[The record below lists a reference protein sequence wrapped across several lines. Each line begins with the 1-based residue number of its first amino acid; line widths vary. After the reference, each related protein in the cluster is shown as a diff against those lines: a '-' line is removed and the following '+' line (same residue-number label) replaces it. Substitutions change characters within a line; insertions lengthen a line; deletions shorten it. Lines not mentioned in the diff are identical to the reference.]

1 MKLTAEQNKAV
12 SSNARR
18 LLVAS
23 VAGSGKTTTLV
34 ARINY
39 LISNGVSPEKILVL
53 TFTNRM
59 ANELVEKLP
68 MLHWVGNF
76 HWLGLRLIN
85 ESLISVRE
93 HTKRPVSESENRE
106 ILLDIIKMISWKSSM
121 REATKIIHDFYEG
134 IEPRLR
140 LGRVLIKK
148 YTGYMKHHHLIS
160 FDMIEAML
168 LDRLIDNSITRS
180 FTHIL
185 VDEFQDT
192 TIREMK
198 IIESMNPEF
207 ISVFGDVAQ
216 NIYEWRGTTI
226 DNMLNFNPDETV
238 NITETFRVPKNQVSL
253 ANHVLSDNDFNMVVN
268 MKSSKPGP
276 FPMIIEIDREEMKD
290 ELILSLKKVLSI
302 YEPKDVMVLCRTNQQ
317 ISDIN
322 IMLEGAFPV
331 DAVQSAIG
339 WNSQVGNM
347 IMAFLRAC
355 IDKTDYTIERL
366 ISSAKLFDKDISNKL
381 INHSQI
387 EGIPLLE
394 LIEDMEDDGGATLLK
409 QIMMIIEKKEP
420 ITKRVSAYYSAFI
433 YPELSNNIYT
443 EMSFESCMKSI
454 QIYEETSHSVAG
466 LITWLITLNTQ
477 DLISGDNSIKV
488 LTYHTAKGLEAEAI
502 ILPWI
507 EDGIFPR
514 KPHSKDI
521 FAEKR
526 LFYVGITR
534 AKSLLYILKTGNSI
548 FLDEYMNN

>member
-1 MKLTAEQNKAV
+1 
-12 SSNARR
+12 
-18 LLVAS
+18 
-23 VAGSGKTTTLV
+23 
-34 ARINY
+34 
-39 LISNGVSPEKILVL
+39 
-53 TFTNRM
+53 
-59 ANELVEKLP
+59 
-68 MLHWVGNF
+68 
-76 HWLGLRLIN
+76 
-85 ESLISVRE
+85 
-93 HTKRPVSESENRE
+93 
-106 ILLDIIKMISWKSSM
+106 
-121 REATKIIHDFYEG
+121 
-134 IEPRLR
+134 
-140 LGRVLIKK
+140 
-148 YTGYMKHHHLIS
+148 
-160 FDMIEAML
+160 
-168 LDRLIDNSITRS
+168 
-180 FTHIL
+180 
-185 VDEFQDT
+185 
-192 TIREMK
+192 
-198 IIESMNPEF
+198 
-207 ISVFGDVAQ
+207 
-216 NIYEWRGTTI
+216 
-226 DNMLNFNPDETV
+226 
-238 NITETFRVPKNQVSL
+238 
-253 ANHVLSDNDFNMVVN
+253 

-548 FLDEYMNN
+548 FLDEYMEG